1 MTNWFAYKRLK
12 KNPYIKKGTVIK
24 KFINSTHYGGPWL
37 IKEFT
42 SDHLELQNLSDGTI
56 IIIRN
61 QDFVYFVP
69 AFIEPDA
76 DRKLPIIQKT
86 DSTSSTGGDPFTEV
100 LPGSDKGHQ
109 YLSVPE
115 EQLDPRSR
123 YVPSICNFL
132 PTQRGTLQKRPGF
145 KFIDDGNFTD
155 EYLEFYEWG
164 DSTGTVR
171 VTGVTTNECRN
182 IFIFLLT

>member
-61 QDFVYFVP
+61 QDFIYFVP

-76 DRKLPIIQKT
+76 KKKTAET
-86 DSTSSTGGDPFTEV
+86 DSIIGTESHSTPTVLSSTDPWDKH
-100 LPGSDKGHQ
+100 SD
-109 YLSVPE
+109 
-115 EQLDPRSR
+115 
-123 YVPSICNFL
+123 
-132 PTQRGTLQKRPGF
+132 T
-145 KFIDDGNFTD
+145 
-155 EYLEFYEWG
+155 
-164 DSTGTVR
+164 
-171 VTGVTTNECRN
+171 
-182 IFIFLLT
+182 